1 MAGTE
6 PQAHIGLTTHWRWA
20 LRATLAAACVAA
32 LAVALPA
39 AWPMAAR
46 VGAIALATLLAIA
59 LIAVP
64 LWGALA
70 RRHDESGAVQRQMA
84 QLLGLAAHAH
94 IELDLDGRVL
104 RTSVRAGVP
113 LFGESPPVPGRPIWD
128 LPQLRL
134 ESDDLARLR
143 QAVTALAAWPELS
156 LVWHDSQGGR
166 RHLSLC
172 GLPRRDAAGRVVG
185 HWALLRDSDTEVN
198 ALDAQRAVET
208 RFHELFRRIPS
219 PLVLHRQG
227 IVLDANPA
235 AVALFGY
242 DDLHTMLGSSLL
254 NSYADGPDRERA
266 QARLDLVDAMP
277 LGQTLPAHE
286 YRLTPRRGGVLVVL
300 VSSAPVEVEDGR
312 AILSI
317 YTDETERRLAE
328 EAVLRSEALLSHLV
342 STSPDAITLTELATG
357 RYAMVNPSFVR
368 ITGYQSEEVIGR
380 TATDIGIWVNDEDRR
395 KLVSAIREHGSAQ
408 NLPATFRARDGR
420 QVLMLMSAAQFDMD
434 GRAYLVIASRDVTAS
449 EQSRLEREAIL
460 DNALM
465 GIALTRDQHF
475 VLVNPR
481 FESMFGWPPGL
492 VVGHHG
498 SVVWA
503 SAAEHLAVG
512 RDLGPALARGE
523 QIEVERQM
531 TRRDGSVFM
540 CRILA
545 KALSPTEP
553 GRGGTLWLL
562 EDITDRRLVEQALA
576 KARDDAEAASRAKS
590 AFLANTSHEIRTP
603 LNALLGLARLARQPG
618 VDESRR
624 RQYIEQ
630 ISDSAE
636 TLSGI
641 LTDILD
647 LSKIEAGK
655 MHLDSMPFNLRE
667 LLASLHQA
675 YGSLADTK
683 GLGMDLVIDAGLP
696 AVVVGDPVRLRQ
708 ILSNYLNN
716 ALKFTDS
723 GSLRLS
729 VHQTS
734 GHLVRFDLIDTG
746 PGIDEAL
753 QALLF
758 RPFSQADVST
768 TRRVGGTG
776 LGLSICRQL
785 AELMGG
791 QVGVV
796 SVPGQ
801 GSCFWAEVPLP
812 PSEVDPLDTGSSG
825 FGIDPI
831 AGTRVLLVEDNA
843 VNMMIGVAMLEQW
856 GVDVSQSGDGAQAIE
871 AVHRAYATG
880 RPFDLVLMDVQMPG
894 MSGHEATR
902 ILRRTYSGRDLPI
915 VALTAAA
922 LVSERDQ
929 ALAAGMNDFLTK
941 PIDSGRL
948 RNTLARTLR
957 ARDELA

>member
-1 MAGTE
+1 MTA
-6 PQAHIGLTTHWRWA
+6 HWRWG
-20 LRATLAAACVAA
+20 LRAVLAAACVAA
-32 LAVALPA
+32 LAMVLPP
-39 AWPMAAR
+39 AWPPLAHAA
-46 VGAIALATLLAIA
+46 VIALATVLAIA

-64 LWGALA
+64 LWRALA
-70 RRHDESGAVQRQMA
+70 RRHNESAAVHGQVA

-94 IELDLDGRVL
+94 IELDPSGRVL
-104 RTSVRAGVP
+104 RTSARAGMS
-113 LFGESPPVPGRPIWD
+113 LFGSSPPQPGHAIWD
-128 LPQLRL
+128 LPQVRL
-134 ESDDLARLR
+134 EPEDLTRLR
-143 QAVTALAAWPELS
+143 QAVIAKSAWPELS
-156 LVWHDSQGGR
+156 LAWHDSQGGR

-172 GLPRRDAAGRVVG
+172 GLPRRDATGRVVG
-185 HWALLRDSDTEVN
+185 HWALLRDRDAEVH
-198 ALDAQRAVET
+198 ARDAQRAVET

-227 IVLDANPA
+227 HVLDANPA
-235 AVALFGY
+235 AVALFGF
-242 DDLHTMLGSSLL
+242 DDLHSMLGTSLL
-254 NSYADGPDRERA
+254 TSYAEGEDRERA

-286 YRLTPRRGGVLVVL
+286 YKLAPRRGGALVVQ

-317 YTDETERRLAE
+317 YTDETERRQAE
-328 EAVLRSEALLSHLV
+328 EAVMRSEALLSHLV
-342 STSPDAITLTELATG
+342 STSPDAITLTEMATG

-368 ITGYQSEEVIGR
+368 ITGFEAEEVIGR
-380 TATDIGIWVNDEDRR
+380 TSTDIGIWVNEEERR
-395 KLVSAIREHGSAQ
+395 TLVRAIREQGSAQ

-420 QVLMLMSAAQFDMD
+420 KVLMLMSAARFDMD
-434 GRAYLVIASRDVTAS
+434 GRAYLVIASRDVTAN
-449 EQSRLEREAIL
+449 EQSRLERQAIL

-492 VVGHHG
+492 MVGQHG
-498 SVVWA
+498 SVVWP
-503 SAAEHLAVG
+503 SVAAHQAVG
-512 RDLGPALARGE
+512 RDLGPALSRGE
-523 QIEVERQM
+523 QIEVERPM
-531 TRRDGSVFM
+531 MRRDGSVFM

-562 EDITDRRLVEQALA
+562 EDITDRRQVEQALA
-576 KARDDAEAASRAKS
+576 RARDDAEAASRAKS

-641 LTDILD
+641 LSDILD

-655 MHLDSMPFNLRE
+655 MHLDSMPFDLRA
-667 LLASLHQA
+667 LLATLHQA

-683 GLGMDLVIDAGLP
+683 GLDMSLVIDEGLP

-729 VHQTS
+729 VHETCAHQ
-734 GHLVRFDLIDTG
+734 VRFEVIDTG
-746 PGIDEAL
+746 PGIDDE
-753 QALLF
+753 QQGLLF

-796 SVPGQ
+796 SLPGQ

-812 PSEVDPLDTGSSG
+812 PGEIDALDSGSSG

-843 VNMMIGVAMLEQW
+843 VNMMIAVALLEQW
-856 GVDVSQSGDGAQAIE
+856 GVEVSQAGDGLQAIE
-871 AVHRAYATG
+871 AVRMAHATG
-880 RPFDLVLMDVQMPG
+880 RPIDLVLMDVQMPG
-894 MSGHEATR
+894 MSGHEAAR
-902 ILRRTYSGRDLPI
+902 ILRRTYSPRDLPI

-957 ARDELA
+957 ARDELV